1 MRVLVV
7 PGELTELE
15 AVEEW
20 AELGR
25 ASHALSQLRAVSHA
39 RAPYALRASSWD
51 VVLGDLA
58 SGEERV
64 FDLLRDARARG
75 LDVPFVLIEPPTGCA
90 SPGRVRALGGVHL
103 IDRAQLSPTRLSR
116 TLDSAVS
123 PAARVRPEPAARARA
138 AAAPG
143 PAANAPVVAA
153 AVARPA
159 SHASHATGG
168 LAPATR
174 NADYV
179 PAMLFRTDDRGAF
192 THFSREWTRFT
203 GRDEKRERGRGWLEA
218 LHPGDR
224 PRFSDAFDRALSE
237 GSPFE
242 LDLRVRRAGAEY
254 RWLRVRGVPRREAS
268 QFTGFV
274 GSAFDVTDLV
284 KRAAEAGRLEHD
296 NQDLRQFTYA
306 VAHDLQQPLRSLGSW
321 LREAVDVAPGES
333 IEPIGRALDSL
344 EQTQHMLRD
353 LLECAAV
360 GTAGE
365 AFEEIDL
372 AEPLDWAMSNL
383 RALVEETGAVVEIGP
398 LAPARCDAPQIARV
412 FQNLVGNALKFHGA
426 DPPRVQVSAVAR
438 GETVQVSVRDDGIG
452 VGPEHHAAIFE
463 IFQRAPGVDVPG
475 SGVGL
480 ALCKRIVER
489 HRGSMQVVS
498 APGEGACFTFTLP
511 AP

>member
-1 MRVLVV
+1 VRVLVV
-7 PGELTELE
+7 PGEVTELE

-25 ASHALSQLRAVSHA
+25 SSHALSQLRAVSHA

-51 VVLGDLA
+51 VVLCDLA

-64 FDLLRDARARG
+64 FDLARGARSRG
-75 LDVPFVLIEPPTGCA
+75 LDVPFVLIEPPAGCA

-103 IDRAQLSPTRLSR
+103 IERARLSPSRL
-116 TLDSAVS
+116 
-123 PAARVRPEPAARARA
+123 ARALD
-138 AAAPG
+138 
-143 PAANAPVVAA
+143 A
-153 AVARPA
+153 AVAPPETPRARRAVPRPRAAVPRPPEAEVAAGGVAA
-159 SHASHATGG
+159 SR
-168 LAPATR
+168 R
-174 NADYV
+174 NADHV
-179 PAMLFRTDDRGAF
+179 PAMLFRTDDQGAF

-203 GRDEKRERGRGWLEA
+203 GRDESRERGGGWLEVV
-218 LHPGDR
+218 HPGDR

-242 LDLRVRRAGAEY
+242 VDLRVRRAGAEY

-268 QFTGFV
+268 RFTGFV

-284 KRAAEAGRLEHD
+284 KRAAEAARLEDD

-306 VAHDLQQPLRSLGSW
+306 VAHDLQEPLRALGSW

-360 GTAGE
+360 GSSGE
-365 AFEEIDL
+365 TFEEIDL
-372 AEPLDWAMSNL
+372 AEPLEWALSNL
-383 RALVEETGAVVEIGP
+383 RALVRETGAAIEIGA
-398 LAPARCDAPQIARV
+398 LARARCDPPQIARV

-426 DPPRVQVSAVAR
+426 EPPRVHVSAVASGGAVR
-438 GETVQVSVRDDGIG
+438 VSVRDEGIG
-452 VGPEHHAAIFE
+452 IGPEHHAAIFE
-463 IFQRAPGVDVPG
+463 IFQRAPGAEAPG

-489 HRGSMQVVS
+489 HRGSLQVVS
-498 APGEGACFTFTLP
+498 APGDGACFTFTLP